1 MVSHFVRDYERLVAS
16 LIEALPLDEAMSRVV
31 GGQYD
36 GIGRIEVDILRY
48 AGLRE
53 GMFLID
59 VGCGSGRL
67 SSALSKSGLKIS
79 YLGTD
84 IVQKMLDYAVTKS
97 DPRYVFKL
105 HRELS
110 IPAADM
116 SSDMICA
123 FSLFTH
129 LNHHE
134 TYLYMQDAHRALKQ
148 GGRLV
153 FSFLEFAETGHWG
166 QFEATVEGRRQNTLP
181 HLNAFIER
189 PVIQL
194 WTQKLGFSVV
204 EFIDGGR
211 AVPGSSPLG
220 QTTAILAKL

>member
-1 MVSHFVRDYERLVAS
+1 MVSHFVEDYERLVS
-16 LIEALPLDEAMSRVV
+16 ALVAERPLDEAMSLAV

-36 GIGRIEVDILRY
+36 GIGRIEFDILRH
-48 AGLRE
+48 AGLRS

-59 VGCGSGRL
+59 IGCGSGRL
-67 SSALSKSGLKIS
+67 SSTLSKSDIEID

-84 IVQKMLDYAVTKS
+84 VVQKLLDYAAQKS
-97 DPRYVFKL
+97 NPRYSFRL

-110 IPAADM
+110 IPVNDASA
-116 SSDMICA
+116 DMICA

-153 FSFLEFAETGHWG
+153 FSFLEFAEPGHWS
-166 QFEATVEGRRQNTLP
+166 QFEATAEGRRQNTLP
-181 HLNAFIER
+181 HLNAFVER
-189 PVIQL
+189 PVIEL
-194 WTQKLGFSVV
+194 WAQKLGFGVV
-204 EFIDGGR
+204 EFIDAGR
-211 AVPGSSPLG
+211 AVPASSPLG
-220 QTTAILAKL
+220 QATAILARA